1 MSHAST
7 KTDANPTKTCR
18 TMSIFATTKKCY
30 PQSEIS
36 IYIIIRIKIS
46 IKIAAK
52 KIFILIRI
60 IIRIIMNIKIS
71 IRTIMNIIIRIKINI
86 KIRLDTMIRICYYN
100 ITRNIIIRIEMMR
113 DGGKTM
119 ARPKLDS
126 SIKKTKLSLTISPD
140 AQEMLDFIRRENNVS
155 ISEFVEDAVRREY
168 KRLRRAGRVP
178 DEQIPGQITIG
189 RD

>member
-1 MSHAST
+1 M
-7 KTDANPTKTCR
+7 
-18 TMSIFATTKKCY
+18 TKKCY
-30 PQSEIS
+30 PQNEIS
-36 IYIIIRIKIS
+36 IHIIIRIKIN
-46 IKIAAK
+46 IKIATK
-52 KIFILIRI
+52 KNFILIRI
-60 IIRIIMNIKIS
+60 IIRIIMDIKIS
-71 IRTIMNIIIRIKINI
+71 IRIIINILICIKINI
-86 KIRLDTMIRICYYN
+86 KIQLDIMMRMCYYN
-100 ITRNIIIRIEMMR
+100 IIRNIKIRIEIMR
-113 DGGKTM
+113 NGGKTM
-119 ARPKLDS
+119 ARPRLDS

>member
-1 MSHAST
+1 M
-7 KTDANPTKTCR
+7 
-18 TMSIFATTKKCY
+18 
-30 PQSEIS
+30 
-36 IYIIIRIKIS
+36 
-46 IKIAAK
+46 
-52 KIFILIRI
+52 IL
-60 IIRIIMNIKIS
+60 
-71 IRTIMNIIIRIKINI
+71 
-86 KIRLDTMIRICYYN
+86 ICYYN
-100 ITRNIIIRIEMMR
+100 IIRNIKIRIEIMR
-113 DGGKTM
+113 NGGKTM